1 MSDLGVTLD
10 HVEPLEVQM
19 RGFSFGNGRI
29 NQESLGCVSC
39 PKSTQVYTRRN
50 HSLGLRLRD
59 NGRNLSNN
67 EDLGGVEATLDA
79 LLASLLNA
87 QLDSFSAAR
96 VTAYDFAKFEA
107 EINGQFSNDIG
118 TFWALN
124 HFVAVSGSSKCFAVN
139 IFSNSIPPIS
149 PSP

>member
-1 MSDLGVTLD
+1 VSDLGVTLD

-87 QLDSFSAAR
+87 QLDSFSPAR
-96 VTAYDFAKFEA
+96 VTSYDPVKFEA
-107 EINGQFSNDIG
+107 EINGQLSDDIA
-118 TFWALN
+118 TAWVLN
-124 HFVAVSGSSKCFAVN
+124 HSVAISGSSKGFAVN
-139 IFSNSIPPIS
+139 LFSDSFPLVSSPP
-149 PSP
+149 